1 MKRSSLGRGLAAII
15 PDNVLNQD
23 DRPDRSGEALRMI
36 PIDRIRPNPE
46 QPRMTFQGQALE
58 QLAESIRTHGVLTP
72 LLVRRED
79 NGNGYVLVAGERRLR
94 ATGLAGLEE
103 VPCWVR
109 DHLST
114 QDQLELALVE
124 NIQREDLDPIETAE
138 SYHRLVS
145 AFNLTQAEVAR
156 RVGKD
161 RATVANAIR
170 LLRLPAF
177 ALAELRAERITAGH
191 GKALLSLNDEG
202 LIRKVM
208 TDVIEKDLSVR
219 ATERVVSAMVRGS
232 STPARPRSTVMQ
244 QLSGKLS
251 RGLGAKVKVETRNR
265 SQNGRIVIDFKTRD
279 ELERIVGLLSQP
291 A

>member
-15 PDNVLNQD
+15 PDNVLVED
-23 DRPDRSGEALRMI
+23 ERPAKSSEALRMI
-36 PIDRIRPNPE
+36 PIDRIKPNPE

-72 LLVRRED
+72 LLVRRDER
-79 NGNGYVLVAGERRLR
+79 GLGYILVAGERRLR

-109 DHLST
+109 DHLSS
-114 QDQLELALVE
+114 QEQLELALVE

-138 SYHRLVS
+138 SYSRLVT

-170 LLRLPAF
+170 LLRLPSF
-177 ALAELRAERITAGH
+177 ALAELRAGNITAGH
-191 GKALLSLNDEG
+191 GKALLSLNDEE
-202 LIRKVM
+202 LIRK
-208 TDVIEKDLSVR
+208 TLRDVIAQDLSVR
-219 ATERVVSAMVRGS
+219 ATERAVAAIVRGNN
-232 STPARPRSTVMQ
+232 PKPRARSTVLQ

-251 RGLGAKVKVETRNR
+251 RGLGAKVKVEARNR
-265 SQNGRIVIDFKTRD
+265 SQKGRIVIDFTTRD
-279 ELERIVGLLSQP
+279 ELDRLIGLLSS
-291 A
+291 

>member
-15 PDNVLNQD
+15 PDNVLVD
-23 DRPDRSGEALRMI
+23 EERSAKSTEALRLI
-36 PIDRIRPNPE
+36 PIDQIRPNPE

-72 LLVRRED
+72 LLVRRD
-79 NGNGYVLVAGERRLR
+79 DRGHGYILVAGERRLR

-124 NIQREDLDPIETAE
+124 NIQREDLDPIECAE

-145 AFNLTQAEVAR
+145 QFNMTQAEVAR

-170 LLRLPAF
+170 LLRLPSF
-177 ALAELRAERITAGH
+177 ALAELRAGNITAGH
-191 GKALLSLNDEG
+191 GKALLSLNDAA
-202 LIRKVM
+202 LIRRVM
-208 TDVIEKDLSVR
+208 REVIAKDMSVR
-219 ATERVVSAMVRGS
+219 ATERTVSEMVRGKAPRS
-232 STPARPRSTVMQ
+232 RARSTVMQ

-251 RGLGAKVKVETRNR
+251 RVLNAKVKVEARNR
-265 SQNGRIVIDFKTRD
+265 SQKGRIVIDFATRE
-279 ELERIVGLLSQP
+279 ELDRLVGLLNT
-291 A
+291 

>member
-1 MKRSSLGRGLAAII
+1 MKRSPLGRGLAAII
-15 PDNVLNQD
+15 PDNVLIEE
-23 DRPDRSGEALRMI
+23 DRPAKKDDALRMI
-36 PIDRIRPNPE
+36 PIEQIRPNPE

-72 LLVRRED
+72 LLVRRD
-79 NGNGYVLVAGERRLR
+79 DRGVGYVLVAGERRLR

-109 DHLST
+109 DNLGT
-114 QDQLELALVE
+114 QEQLELALVE
-124 NIQREDLDPIETAE
+124 NIQREDLDPIECAE

-145 AFNLTQAEVAR
+145 HFNMTQAEVAR

-170 LLRLPAF
+170 LLRLPSF
-177 ALAELRAERITAGH
+177 ALTELRAGNITAGH
-191 GKALLSLNDEG
+191 GKALLSLNDEA

-208 TDVIEKDLSVR
+208 REVIAKDMSVR
-219 ATERVVSAMVRGS
+219 ATERAVAAIVRGNAPRS
-232 STPARPRSTVMQ
+232 RTRSTVMQ

-251 RGLGAKVKVETRNR
+251 RELQAKVKVEARNR
-265 SQNGRIVIDFKTRD
+265 SQKGRIVIDFTNRD
-279 ELERIVGLLSQP
+279 ELDRLVGLLT